1 MPITFVLLFALNAA
15 AAEPAPAADARPAA
29 IAVQPG
35 QWQQHDVTFTYS
47 GFTSKY
53 SCDGL
58 ADKVKLLLKA
68 VGARADARV
77 TSYGCSEPFGRPTE
91 FPRVRLQF
99 ATLAPAATA
108 GAALPPR
115 TELRSGAPVAAGGAK
130 PVAPPNAY
138 GRVIGR
144 EAPRIGTPA
153 AAVAPPAGEAVPGR
167 WQHVKLGRNTPRTLD
182 PGDCELVEQFRD
194 KVLPLFA
201 TRDIDDD
208 TRCVPHQLS
217 GTSVDLEVEVFTA
230 PPAAGA
236 DARR

>member
-1 MPITFVLLFALNAA
+1 MPIAFVLLFALNAA
-15 AAEPAPAADARPAA
+15 AAEPVLAADARPEAA
-29 IAVQPG
+29 AVQPG
-35 QWQQHDVTFTYS
+35 QWQQHDITFTYS

-68 VGARADARV
+68 VGARPDARV

-99 ATLAPAATA
+99 ATLAPAVPAA
-108 GAALPPR
+108 GAAAPR
-115 TELRSGAPVAAGGAK
+115 ADLRAGTAAVAAGAK
-130 PVAPPNAY
+130 PGAPPNAY
-138 GRVIGR
+138 GHVIGR
-144 EAPRIGTPA
+144 EAPRIGAPA
-153 AAVAPPAGEAVPGR
+153 AAAPAGEVVAGR
-167 WQHVKLGRNTPRTLD
+167 WQRVKLARNTPRSLD

-208 TRCVPHQLS
+208 TRCVPHQVA

-230 PPAAGA
+230 PASGA

>member
-1 MPITFVLLFALNAA
+1 MSIAVALLFSLNAA
-15 AAEPAPAADARPAA
+15 AADPALAAEARPEAA
-29 IAVQPG
+29 AVQPG

-58 ADKVKLLLKA
+58 ADKVKLLLRA

-99 ATLAPAATA
+99 ATLAPAAPAA
-108 GAALPPR
+108 GATAPR
-115 TELRSGAPVAAGGAK
+115 TDLRAGAPGATK
-130 PVAPPNAY
+130 PAAPPNAY
-138 GRVIGR
+138 GHVIGR
-144 EAPRIGTPA
+144 EAPRIGAPA

-167 WQHVKLGRNTPRTLD
+167 WQRVKLSRNSPRSLD

-208 TRCVPHQLS
+208 TRCVPHQVA

-230 PPAAGA
+230 PAAGA